1 MQNDTTTITTTTTT
15 TTATATATTTT
26 TTTNSNNNKSRSQC
40 FSMNSILFYSMY
52 FTLYSIKSDAST
64 QTFICFLPGLLSHSK
79 SCAIY
84 QISVHD
90 AYGSAL
96 EWLSTFRGTNV
107 TRLSIRLL
115 GKVM

>member
-1 MQNDTTTITTTTTT
+1 M
-15 TTATATATTTT
+15 
-26 TTTNSNNNKSRSQC
+26 
-40 FSMNSILFYSMY
+40 LFIKMYLIFCNVLFHSMY
-52 FTLYSIKSDAST
+52 FTLYSIKIDASNL
-64 QTFICFLPGLLSHSK
+64 TFICFLPGLLSHSK
-79 SCAIY
+79 SYAIY

-107 TRLSIRLL
+107 TRLSTRLL